1 MQTVLFSNEREL
13 ECFVDSRYR
22 IMEKSGLTVRIDGNV
37 INIRER
43 IYYRQDRTKMS
54 LSILS
59 KLVDAK
65 RQSRWTKHGK

>member
-37 INIRER
+37 INISER
-43 IYYRQDRTKMS
+43 IYYRRDWAKM
-54 LSILS
+54 LLPILS
-59 KLVDAK
+59 KLVDAR
-65 RQSRWTKHGK
+65 RQS